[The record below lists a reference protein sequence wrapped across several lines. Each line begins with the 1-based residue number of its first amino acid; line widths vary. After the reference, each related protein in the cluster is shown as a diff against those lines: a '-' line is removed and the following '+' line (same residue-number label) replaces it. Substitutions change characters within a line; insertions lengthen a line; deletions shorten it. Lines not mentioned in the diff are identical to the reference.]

1 MEVSDYVHGGFG
13 MPRAKASGVRL
24 TKGDAALV
32 TGMAYV
38 VFLDPN
44 DIVIPW
50 YLKEI
55 ANSVFHFMILAVYVT
70 MLSMTY
76 HYIIGAPDSGDGGEV
91 PAATQ

>member
-1 MEVSDYVHGGFG
+1 
-13 MPRAKASGVRL
+13 
-24 TKGDAALV
+24 
-32 TGMAYV
+32 MAYV

-44 DIVIPW
+44 DIVIPR

-76 HYIIGAPDSGDGGEV
+76 PYIIGATDNGDGGEV
-91 PAATQ
+91 PAATQYALTIWRHRKKCHDR